1 MKLFSGKHRNNT
13 PPRKRK
19 PRSDGHKRIWRSLT
33 GMQRGLIL
41 LTLSFLVLVGT
52 VLAVGKMLI
61 KPPDLTPEPAI
72 FSPAKPADPKDKTPV
87 ASNPVIP
94 EPIRYED
101 DKGEE
106 VEFQFERPGSVR
118 EGFYNILLVGVDN
131 DGTRTDTIIVAR
143 LNANDHTVAMMSIP
157 RDTLINCN
165 YSVPKINSVYGGNG
179 KGEKGVNALK
189 QQLASILGIE
199 VNGYA
204 LVDLEAFVEL
214 VDLVGGVNF
223 YVPQRMYYTDP
234 TQNLYIDLYE
244 GEQLLD
250 GQHAMQLV
258 RFRSYAEAD
267 IKRTAVQQDFLRALA
282 KKCISF
288 ESIAKIKP
296 MVEIAMEYVET
307 DLSLGNLLY
316 FAQELMKCDF
326 DKMETFTLPGEGV
339 WIRGGSYY
347 ALSPSQVQEIVNENF
362 NPYDTDIPLSSFHI
376 RGGGSSTPTVS
387 SSKPVVTPAKPAVPE
402 KPAEVPEEPE
412 LPDENETE
420 EPEDP
425 NLPSDAEQPDD
436 PTLPPDTEQPVD
448 PNLPPDTEQP
458 VDPVEPSDT
467 EEPVDPNLP
476 VDPPAVTDPPAPSDT
491 EEPVEPDLPPNPF
504 DTSGNTVVEPPPA
517 ASVENPTPS
526 TPPQDSGF
534 LEKPDGAVE

>member
-1 MKLFSGKHRNNT
+1 MKLFSGKHKNKT

-19 PRSDGHKRIWRSLT
+19 PRNYAYKRIWRRLT

-52 VLAVGKMLI
+52 VLAVGKLLI
-61 KPPDLTPEPAI
+61 KPPDLTPEPTI
-72 FSPAKPADPKDKTPV
+72 FSPPAPSGQKEKPSGGSSVTV
-87 ASNPVIP
+87 P

-101 DKGEE
+101 DGGEE

-118 EGFYNILLVGVDN
+118 EGFYNILLIGVDN

-143 LNANDHTVAMMSIP
+143 LDANDHTVAMMSIP
-157 RDTLINCN
+157 RDTLINGN
-165 YSVPKINSVYGGNG
+165 YTVPKINSVYGGNG
-179 KGEKGVNALK
+179 KGEDGVNALK
-189 QQLASILGIE
+189 QQIASILGIE

-244 GEQLLD
+244 GDQLLD

-288 ESIAKIKP
+288 ESITKLKP
-296 MVEIAMEYVET
+296 MVEIAMDYVQT
-307 DLSLGNLLY
+307 DLTLGNLLY

-347 ALSPSQVQEIVNENF
+347 ALYPGQVQEIVNENF

-376 RGGGSSTPTVS
+376 RGGS
-387 SSKPVVTPAKPAVPE
+387 SSSSAAPSSQPIAAPAKPAVPE
-402 KPAEVPEEPE
+402 KPAEIPAEPEEPE
-412 LPDENETE
+412 EPAPQPEPE
-420 EPEDP
+420 EPA
-425 NLPSDAEQPDD
+425 LPSDPEQPDSSD
-436 PTLPPDTEQPVD
+436 PAPDTEQPPDAV
-448 PNLPPDTEQP
+448 PPSDSEQP
-458 VDPVEPSDT
+458 AEQPSETEP
-467 EEPVDPNLP
+467 E
-476 VDPPAVTDPPAPSDT
+476 APSGT
-491 EEPVEPDLPPNPF
+491 EEPVESDLPANPF
-504 DTSGNTVVEPPPA
+504 EGNVVVEPPPET
-517 ASVENPTPS
+517 SVENPTP
-526 TPPQDSGF
+526 PDAPQGSDF
-534 LEKPDGAVE
+534 LEKPEDTVE